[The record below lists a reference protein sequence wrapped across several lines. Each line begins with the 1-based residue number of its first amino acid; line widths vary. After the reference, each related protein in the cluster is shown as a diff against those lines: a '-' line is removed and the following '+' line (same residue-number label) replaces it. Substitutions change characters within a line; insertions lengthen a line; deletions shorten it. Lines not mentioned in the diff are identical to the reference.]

1 MDKAAYRDLEVWAR
15 EMGGVFALSDL
26 KVLFRRQAEAT
37 LYRTVADMVRQ
48 GSLIKVK
55 RAIYATPE
63 ATLAVI
69 SARIDP
75 AAYISTGTVL
85 AARALIGVIPA
96 RKIQAVKIGRPRR
109 YCCALGTIEH
119 LSIAPQLYFGFA
131 PADGILTATPE
142 KAFLDV
148 CYFYYK
154 GKRFSFDPAS
164 DIAVQGLDRDLLSE
178 FLKPYDRRFAKFVR
192 RVWRLP

>member
-1 MDKAAYRDLEVWAR
+1 MATYRNLDVWAR

-55 RAIYATPE
+55 RAVYATPE
-63 ATLAVI
+63 ANLAVI

-85 AARALIGVIPA
+85 AARALIGSIPA
-96 RKIQAVKIGRPRR
+96 RKVQAVKIGRPRR
-109 YCCALGTIEH
+109 YRCALGMIEH
-119 LSIAPQLYFGFA
+119 SDDDIREALADYLPPDETAGLAMLFRAAFA
-131 PADGILTATPE
+131 
-142 KAFLDV
+142 
-148 CYFYYK
+148 
-154 GKRFSFDPAS
+154 
-164 DIAVQGLDRDLLSE
+164 
-178 FLKPYDRRFAKFVR
+178 
-192 RVWRLP
+192 RLR